1 MVLFSPAPLPILS
14 RGPTGN
20 RMVFPSMM
28 VVMKKKLSRLKD
40 MATLVDRKRTK
51 YYFVASVMLN
61 AKVLELLMNSPKL

>member
-1 MVLFSPAPLPILS
+1 
-14 RGPTGN
+14 
-20 RMVFPSMM
+20 MVFPSMM

-51 YYFVASVMLN
+51 YYFVVSVMLN